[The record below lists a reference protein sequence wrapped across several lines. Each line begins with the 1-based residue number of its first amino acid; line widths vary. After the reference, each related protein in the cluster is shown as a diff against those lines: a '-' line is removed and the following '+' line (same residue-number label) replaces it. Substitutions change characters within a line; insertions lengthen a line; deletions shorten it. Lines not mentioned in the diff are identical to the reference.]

1 MLLDFSKNIFKFLE
15 KIFFNLVIIPS
26 PPPPY
31 LFIFLSERLEK
42 HSKDLFVFTSKLI
55 IQNTAIFIKIL
66 PVKLTLTQKKPR
78 IKMEHIDTVVLLS

>member
-1 MLLDFSKNIFKFLE
+1 MLLDFFKNIFKFLE
-15 KIFFNLVIIPS
+15 KIFFILVIIP
-26 PPPPY
+26 PPHH
-31 LFIFLSERLEK
+31 LFFFLCERLEK
-42 HSKDLFVFTSKLI
+42 HSKDLFVYSSKLI

>member
-1 MLLDFSKNIFKFLE
+1 MLLDFSKKYFQVFGEDIFHSC
-15 KIFFNLVIIPS
+15 NNS
-26 PPPPY
+26 PPPPNH
-31 LFIFLSERLEK
+31 LFFFLRERLEK
-42 HSKDLFVFTSKLI
+42 HSKDLFVYSSKLI

>member
-1 MLLDFSKNIFKFLE
+1 MLLDFSINIFKFLE
-15 KIFFNLVIIPS
+15 KIFFNLLIIPS
-26 PPPPY
+26 PPPY
-31 LFIFLSERLEK
+31 LFIFLRERLEK

>member
-1 MLLDFSKNIFKFLE
+1 MLLDFFKNIFKFLE
-15 KIFFNLVIIPS
+15 KIFFNLVIIS
-26 PPPPY
+26 PPLPH
-31 LFIFLSERLEK
+31 LFFFLSERLEK
-42 HSKDLFVFTSKLI
+42 HSKDLFVYSSKLI

>member
-1 MLLDFSKNIFKFLE
+1 MLLDFFKNIFKFLE
-15 KIFFNLVIIPS
+15 KIFFILVIIP
-26 PPPPY
+26 PTPT
-31 LFIFLSERLEK
+31 IFFFLHERLEK
-42 HSKDLFVFTSKLI
+42 HSKDLFVYSSKLI

>member
-1 MLLDFSKNIFKFLE
+1 MLLDFFKNIFKFLE
-15 KIFFNLVIIPS
+15 KIFFILVIIP
-26 PPPPY
+26 PPPTIY
-31 LFIFLSERLEK
+31 LFFLRERLEK
-42 HSKDLFVFTSKLI
+42 HSKDLFVYSIKLI

>member
-15 KIFFNLVIIPS
+15 KIFFNLLII

>member
-15 KIFFNLVIIPS
+15 KLVIIP
-26 PPPPY
+26 PPPPI
-31 LFIFLSERLEK
+31 FIYFLSERLEK
-42 HSKDLFVFTSKLI
+42 HSKDLFVFTSNLI

>member
-15 KIFFNLVIIPS
+15 KIFFNLVIIP
-26 PPPPY
+26 PPPPTIY
-31 LFIFLSERLEK
+31 FFFLRERLEK
-42 HSKDLFVFTSKLI
+42 HSKDLFVYSSKLI